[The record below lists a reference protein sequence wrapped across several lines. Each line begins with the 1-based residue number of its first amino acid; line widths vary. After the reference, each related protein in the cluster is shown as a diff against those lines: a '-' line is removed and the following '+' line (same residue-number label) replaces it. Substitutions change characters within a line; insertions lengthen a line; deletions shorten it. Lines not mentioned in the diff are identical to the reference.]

1 MTDYTHAERAR
12 RVAEPAAEV
21 DPTTRTVR
29 VTTAHGIVTLTYS
42 GRANRWTWT
51 ATAGPVGV
59 SARMAAQLISDLVPD
74 APTLLRAA
82 VAGLTPAAQAM
93 ALEGL

>member
-29 VTTAHGIVTLTYS
+29 VTTAHGVITLAYS

-74 APTLLRAA
+74 ARALLRAA
-82 VAGLTPAAQAM
+82 VAGMTPAAQAM